1 MPKFRP
7 IEREIYSDDIY
18 AAFELAV
25 HSRGG
30 FRAAPQRRPASTFVN
45 PAIAG
50 VRVAPAVRGG
60 YLNPWNN
67 PQSTATGGRQ
77 NPPFGSGN

>member
-7 IEREIYSDDIY
+7 IQKEFYSDDFA

-25 HSRGG
+25 HSQVG
-30 FRAAPQRRPASTFVN
+30 FRAAPQRPAAPTFVN
-45 PAIAG
+45 PALAG
-50 VRVAPAVRGG
+50 TRVSPAVRGG
-60 YLNPWNN
+60 YLNPWNA